1 MAATRNNK
9 LTLTTF
15 MDYSRKF
22 WAGFGLFLACLTVY
36 GLFTGILSLM
46 KQEVEPCEEVIP
58 SYAFADG
65 NKTRISAAEFPAI
78 KDPPPAT
85 YNLAIRLASQ
95 KNGELIWPRFGE
107 VLSNNDLSL
116 GVAKVYKLQPLVRT
130 FNADQAARNI
140 ARNLGFNPLPQIL
153 DSHTVAFSRS
163 NPPLDEILQIDLQT
177 MFVTLKTNA
186 LSTTNYYGTT
196 TSDGIRLVPDRVD
209 ALNAVTT
216 YLAKAGLLPPED
228 LSQSSAQVEYYRST
242 GADLELV
249 ESEREADYAMVPLSH
264 QPIEGIINRLPVP
277 GQCQTEETRY
287 RFFGPDNFPSIKALV
302 GRNFLGEDE
311 VVSLEDYYYQIDYS
325 DVATYPLRSV
335 ESAWQQL
342 VAGQAYVVN
351 PRQVQDAVIKQVEL
365 GYYESHQEQNYLVP
379 IYVFSGE
386 NGVVAYVQALH
397 PEVLE

>member
-1 MAATRNNK
+1 MAVARQNK
-9 LTLTTF
+9 LTLTAF

-22 WAGFGLFLACLTVY
+22 WAGFGVFLLCLTIY

-46 KQEVEPCEEVIP
+46 QQGVAPCEEVEP

-65 NKTRISAAEFPAI
+65 NKTRLSPAEFPAI
-78 KDPPPAT
+78 KDPPPTT
-85 YNLAIRLASQ
+85 YNLAIRLASL
-95 KNGELIWPRFGE
+95 KNGQVVWPRFGE

-130 FNADQAARNI
+130 FNADQAAREI
-140 ARNLGFNPLPQIL
+140 ARNLGFDPSPQIL
-153 DSHTVAFSRS
+153 DSRTVAFSRS

-196 TSDGIRLVPDRVD
+196 TSDGVRLAPDRVD

-216 YLAKAGLLPPED
+216 YLAKAGILPKDD
-228 LSQSSAQVEYYRST
+228 LSQSSSQVEYYRST

-264 QPIEGIINRLPVP
+264 QPIEGIVNRAPIP
-277 GQCQTEETRY
+277 GQCETEETYY

-302 GRNFLGEDE
+302 GRNYLGEDE
-311 VVSLEDYYYQIDYS
+311 VVALENYYYQIDYS

-335 ESAWQQL
+335 ETAWQEL
-342 VAGQAYVVN
+342 LAGQAYVVN
-351 PRQVQDAVIKQVEL
+351 PRRVQDAVIRQVEL